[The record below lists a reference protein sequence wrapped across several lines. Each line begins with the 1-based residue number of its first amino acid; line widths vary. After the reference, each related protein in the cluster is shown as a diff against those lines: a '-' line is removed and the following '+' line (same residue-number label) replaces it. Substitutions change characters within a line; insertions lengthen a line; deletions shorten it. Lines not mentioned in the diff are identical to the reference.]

1 MKTKNMDELTQIPS
15 RLGQVSTAVAILDFL
30 VVGLLVLTAILAAEF
45 LRGSERQLDLQLS
58 TVALMAVIIFPCVAV
73 IALII
78 GVIGYFQTDYAKFYS
93 ILGISLNGLNI
104 VIFIGVVFYQITFNA
119 NRFRM

>member
-58 TVALMAVIIFPCVAV
+58 TIAFMAVIIFPVIAV
-73 IALII
+73 IALIV
-78 GVIGYFQTDYAKFYS
+78 GVIGYFQTDSAKFYS

-104 VIFIGVVFYQITFNA
+104 MIFIGVVFYQITFNA
-119 NRFRM
+119 NRFRI

>member
-1 MKTKNMDELTQIPS
+1 MDELTQMPS

-45 LRGSERQLDLQLS
+45 LRSSERQLDLQLS
-58 TVALMAVIIFPCVAV
+58 TVALIAVILFPVIAV
-73 IALII
+73 IAFII
-78 GVIGYFQTDYAKFYS
+78 GVIGYFQTDSAKFYS
-93 ILGISLNGLNI
+93 VLGISLNGLNI
-104 VIFIGVVFYQITFNA
+104 VIFIGVVFYQIIFNA